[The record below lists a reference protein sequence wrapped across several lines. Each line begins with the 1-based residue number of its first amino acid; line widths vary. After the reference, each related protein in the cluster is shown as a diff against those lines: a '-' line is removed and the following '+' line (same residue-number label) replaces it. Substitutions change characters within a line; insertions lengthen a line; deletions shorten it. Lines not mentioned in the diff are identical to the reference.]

1 MSNFVNPLNPLGFCL
16 LMLEGRLVRARRD
29 DGASA
34 VEWVIIAAIVV
45 GICIAVAAILRT
57 ALVGK
62 ANDIGSDVGN
72 Q

>member
-16 LMLEGRLVRARRD
+16 LMLEGRLVKARRD

>member
-1 MSNFVNPLNPLGFCL
+1 MSNFVNPLNPIGFCL
-16 LMLEGRLVRARRD
+16 LMLEGRLVKARRD

>member
-1 MSNFVNPLNPLGFCL
+1 MSNFVNPLGPIGFCV
-16 LMLEGRLVRARRD
+16 LMLEGRLARARRE

-45 GICIAVAAILRT
+45 GICIAVAGILRN

-62 ANDIGSDVGN
+62 ANDIGSDVGS

>member
-1 MSNFVNPLNPLGFCL
+1 MSNFVNPLSPIGFCV
-16 LMLEGRLVRARRD
+16 LMLQSRLARTRRE

>member
-1 MSNFVNPLNPLGFCL
+1 MSNFVNPLNPIGFCV
-16 LMLEGRLVRARRD
+16 LMLESRLARTRRD

-45 GICIAVAAILRT
+45 GICIAVAAILKA

-62 ANDIGSDVGN
+62 ANDIGNDVGN

>member
-1 MSNFVNPLNPLGFCL
+1 MTNFVNPLTPIGFCV
-16 LMLEGRLVRARRD
+16 LMLESRLARTRRE

-45 GICIAVAAILRT
+45 GICIAVAGILKG

-62 ANDIGSDVGN
+62 ANDVSSDVGS

>member
-1 MSNFVNPLNPLGFCL
+1 MSNFVNPLTPLGFCL
-16 LMLEGRLVRARRD
+16 LMLDSRRARARRE

-62 ANDIGSDVGN
+62 ANDIGSDVGS

>member
-1 MSNFVNPLNPLGFCL
+1 MSNFVNPLAPIGFCIL
-16 LMLEGRLVRARRD
+16 VLESRLARARRE

-45 GICIAVAAILRT
+45 GICIAVAGILRN

-62 ANDIGSDVGN
+62 ANDIGSDVGS

>member
-1 MSNFVNPLNPLGFCL
+1 MSSFVNPLNPLGFVL
-16 LMLEGRLVRARRD
+16 LMLEGRLERARRE